1 MKFCWPTWLQVEQ
14 GLGSINAGS
23 GSKGRLSSSRDD
35 LSVASDSY
43 HAEVW
48 QAQLADVP
56 GSGGVWAPM
65 YAQLS
70 SSTSLE
76 PGPAAGLEQH
86 AQEQQGMAAASSN
99 LSMPSDHGHLSNS
112 FSIEA
117 FPAEAS
123 ERSSAQ
129 AQQPSAP
136 GARAAAAP
144 TGARL
149 VAGGAGAGGDRG
161 SAISLDRLPSDL
173 DAYELSSSAGGMD
186 SLGGDEVVDATLAV
200 GAADSSDGSVF

>member
-1 MKFCWPTWLQVEQ
+1 MH
-14 GLGSINAGS
+14 AGS

-56 GSGGVWAPM
+56 DTGGVWAPM

-70 SSTSLE
+70 NSTSLE

-86 AQEQQGMAAASSN
+86 AQEQQGKAAAASHV
-99 LSMPSDHGHLSNS
+99 SMPSDDGHLSNS

-117 FPAEAS
+117 PAEAS
-123 ERSSAQ
+123 ERSSAHR
-129 AQQPSAP
+129 QQPSQP
-136 GARAAAAP
+136 GARAAAAS
-144 TGARL
+144 TGAQPG
-149 VAGGAGAGGDRG
+149 AGGAGAGGDRG
-161 SAISLDRLPSDL
+161 SAVSLDRLPSDL

-200 GAADSSDGSVF
+200 GAAGSSDGSVF